1 MTELGVYTRYSALGA
16 SSRLRYLC
24 YADRL
29 AQNGFD
35 AKFHTLFQ
43 DDYLRALYE
52 GRRTGAKALR
62 DIVRRMF
69 QVPPREQKLWIEYEL
84 LPWMSS
90 GVEAKLIAGK
100 RFVLDFDDAVYLKY
114 QNHPC
119 IAGKFERLAAHA
131 AGVIVANDAL
141 LEHFSGVNA
150 NTVKIPTAVD
160 TAALVPSTEKFP
172 RLTLGWI
179 GTPVTC
185 KAHLVTVADAL
196 RELKKSLDFDL
207 LVIGGTRT
215 PELDF
220 DGVRIVPWSEET
232 ANELLPKCHIG
243 IMPLPADDAFA
254 AGKSAYKLIQY
265 LAAGI
270 PAVASPV
277 GENRVV
283 LKNGETGSFAASAE
297 EWQSAL
303 RRLAGDA
310 ALRATMGENAR
321 RKAQKYSRESIF
333 AELAAF
339 LDKTLELRLTEK
351 KALAK

>member
-1 MTELGVYTRYSALGA
+1 MTELGVYTRYAESGA

-29 AQNGFD
+29 EQSGFD
-35 AKFHTLFQ
+35 ARFHTLFQ
-43 DDYLRALYE
+43 DDYLRTLYS
-52 GRRTGAKALR
+52 GRSAKFKALR
-62 DIVRRMF
+62 DLGRRMLGM
-69 QVPPREQKLWIEYEL
+69 PPRERNLWIEYEL
-84 LPWMSS
+84 LPGVPFS
-90 GVEAKLIAGK
+90 VEARMLAGK

-114 QNHPC
+114 ADRPRLD
-119 IAGKFERLAAHA
+119 GKFERLAAQA
-131 AGVIVANDAL
+131 AGVITANDAL
-141 LEHFSGVNA
+141 FAHFSAVNA

-160 TAALVPSTEKFP
+160 TAALAPSDDKFP

-207 LVIGGTRT
+207 LVIGGAPS

-220 DGVRIVPWSEET
+220 AGVKIVPWSEDT
-232 ANELLPKCHIG
+232 ANEMLPKCHIG

-283 LKNGETGSFAASAE
+283 LKAGETGFFAASVG
-297 EWQSAL
+297 EWHSTL
-303 RRLAGDA
+303 RKLGHDV
-310 ALRATMGENAR
+310 ALRAAMGENAR
-321 RKAQKYSRESIF
+321 REAQRYSRERTFSRIADF
-333 AELAAF
+333 LEAA
-339 LDKTLELRLTEK
+339 LGPKNGNPAASE
-351 KALAK
+351 